1 MAAEHDFNWPCGN
14 EKANVA
20 TAATMDILKALVLQN
35 QFGRICARAGWTIE
49 MVFHDG
55 DSLAVRER
63 AWEVVEL
70 FCEAV
75 GKEKLVYWYDG
86 MPAMLT
92 SAIAQRKLAAKKQK
106 SFDNPKGYA
115 LIFHMASG
123 KPNPPEVWENNAQDF
138 RLYCR
143 IENDEGIWYR
153 ERYGSIKK
161 GPAMSF
167 IRMAFPAW
175 WIMDQPPERNVGR
188 LTTQIVELMQPYWAI
203 AGWGVMPAVEE
214 RNIGPDGKGP
224 QILYPYLQR
233 FPGLNAL
240 GSLALMSHD
249 FNNAMY
255 SINWLSFV
263 SDALLEK
270 LGGRDAV
277 RKQVQA
283 SQYLSAGDVGNCLG
297 IRAGDFPGLGDMDQG
312 LTLPAFGEA
321 ARLLKP
327 LRARSRLN
335 NFIGPPPSGSND
347 EHAWLLACDAYMSR
361 FDLF

>member
-1 MAAEHDFNWPCGN
+1 MAAEHDFNWPSGN
-14 EKANVA
+14 READ
-20 TAATMDILKALVLQN
+20 AAMAAILDILKALVLRN
-35 QFGRICARAGWTIE
+35 NFGNICARAGWTIE
-49 MVFHDG
+49 MVFHEG

-63 AWEVVEL
+63 AWKVIDL
-70 FCEAV
+70 FIETV
-75 GKEKLVYWYDG
+75 GAEKLAIWWG
-86 MPAMLT
+86 MAPVAMVSEKGKARMEKHKPSTLN
-92 SAIAQRKLAAKKQK
+92 
-106 SFDNPKGYA
+106 NPKGFA
-115 LIFHMASG
+115 MMFDLASG
-123 KPNPPEVWENNAQDF
+123 NPKPPDDWVENAQDF

-143 IENDEGIWYR
+143 INNDEGLWMKD
-153 ERYGSIKK
+153 RYQSPGI

-167 IRMAFPAW
+167 IRMAFPIW
-175 WIMDQPPERNVGR
+175 WILDQPPERNVGKI
-188 LTTQIVELMQPYWAI
+188 TTQLVELMQPFWAI

-214 RNIGPDGKGP
+214 RNIGPDGKGQ

-270 LGGRDAV
+270 LGGREAV
-277 RKQVQA
+277 RKQVEA

-327 LRARSRLN
+327 IRAKSRLN
-335 NFIGPPPSGSND
+335 NFIGPPPSGSDD
-347 EHAWLLACDAYMSR
+347 EDAWQLACDAYMRR
-361 FDLF
+361 FDEF

>member
-1 MAAEHDFNWPCGN
+1 
-14 EKANVA
+14 
-20 TAATMDILKALVLQN
+20 
-35 QFGRICARAGWTIE
+35 
-49 MVFHDG
+49 
-55 DSLAVRER
+55 
-63 AWEVVEL
+63 
-70 FCEAV
+70 
-75 GKEKLVYWYDG
+75 
-86 MPAMLT
+86 
-92 SAIAQRKLAAKKQK
+92 
-106 SFDNPKGYA
+106 
-115 LIFHMASG
+115 
-123 KPNPPEVWENNAQDF
+123 
-138 RLYCR
+138 
-143 IENDEGIWYR
+143 
-153 ERYGSIKK
+153 
-161 GPAMSF
+161 
-167 IRMAFPAW
+167 
-175 WIMDQPPERNVGR
+175 
-188 LTTQIVELMQPYWAI
+188 MQPFWAI

-214 RNIGPDGKGP
+214 RNIDPDGKG
-224 QILYPYLQR
+224 QQMLYPYLQR

-270 LGGRDAV
+270 LGGREAV
-277 RKQVQA
+277 RKQIEA

-361 FDLF
+361 RQDGFSGRADLVRVNPQQQIRDLLRIPLPASVDEHAAGRLGVGLGQGHAVVDEGLGAAQPVAATGFRGFGPVQRCPAQGACAVVAIGVAFGPLRAVLQQEARHGGIATEHGLVQCGCIPVAPARGDGPAQFHHAAHGVHAAQGRQFGQHAQLFGRQALEQPG

>member
-1 MAAEHDFNWPCGN
+1 MAAEHDFDWPWSN
-14 EKANVA
+14 EKVDAATVA
-20 TAATMDILKALVLQN
+20 TVDILKALVLRN
-35 QFGRICARAGWTIE
+35 RFGRVCARAGWTIE
-49 MVFHDG
+49 MVFHNG

-63 AWEVVEL
+63 AWEVVNI

-92 SAIAQRKLAAKKQK
+92 SAMAKNKLSAKKQK
-106 SFDNPKGYA
+106 SLDNPKGYA

-123 KPNPPEVWENNAQDF
+123 TPKPPEVWENNAQDF

-143 IENDEGIWYR
+143 ISNDEGIWMKN
-153 ERYGSIKK
+153 RYQSPGI

-167 IRMAFPAW
+167 IRMAFPIW
-175 WIMDQPPERNVGR
+175 WILDQPPERNVGS
-188 LTTQIVELMQPYWAI
+188 LTTQLVELMQPFWAI
-203 AGWGVMPAVEE
+203 AGWGITPAVEE
-214 RNIGPDGKGP
+214 RNVGPDGKG
-224 QILYPYLQR
+224 QQVLYPNLQR

-240 GSLALMSHD
+240 GSHALQSHD

-270 LGGRDAV
+270 LGGREAV

-297 IRAGDFPGLGDMDQG
+297 IRAGDFPGLGDMDKG
-312 LTLPAFGEA
+312 LTLPSFGEA

-327 LRARSRLN
+327 IRAKSRLN

-347 EHAWLLACDAYMSR
+347 EDAWQLACDAYMRR
-361 FDLF
+361 FDEF

>member
-1 MAAEHDFNWPCGN
+1 MAKDFKKPLSTR
-14 EKANVA
+14 ELQKATV
-20 TAATMDILKALVLQN
+20 ATMDILKALVLCN
-35 QFGRICARAGWTIE
+35 QFGDVCARAGWTIE
-49 MVFHDG
+49 MVFHEG

-63 AWEVVEL
+63 AWKVVDL
-70 FCEAV
+70 FCEAA
-75 GKEKLVYWYDG
+75 GKERLVYWYDG

-92 SAIAQRKLAAKKQK
+92 SAMAQKKLTAKQQK
-106 SFDNPKGYA
+106 SLDNPKGYA

-143 IENDEGIWYR
+143 IENDEGIWGHD
-153 ERYGSIKK
+153 RYTTPGI
-161 GPAMSF
+161 GPSMSF

-175 WIMDQPPERNVGR
+175 WVLDQLPENNVGR
-188 LTTQIVELMQPYWAI
+188 ITTQVVELMQPFWAI

-214 RNIGPDGKGP
+214 RNIDPDGKG
-224 QILYPYLQR
+224 QQMLYPYLQR

-270 LGGRDAV
+270 LGGREAV
-277 RKQVQA
+277 RKQIEA

>member
-1 MAAEHDFNWPCGN
+1 MAKDFNKPLSTR
-14 EKANVA
+14 ELQKATV
-20 TAATMDILKALVLQN
+20 ATMDILKALVLRN
-35 QFGRICARAGWTIE
+35 QFGNICVRAGWTIE
-49 MVFHDG
+49 MVFHEG

-63 AWEVVEL
+63 AWKVIDL
-70 FCEAV
+70 FVEAV
-75 GKEKLVYWYDG
+75 GAEKLAIWWG
-86 MPAMLT
+86 MAPVAMASEKGKARIEKHKPSTLN
-92 SAIAQRKLAAKKQK
+92 
-106 SFDNPKGYA
+106 NPKGFA
-115 LIFHMASG
+115 MMFDLASG
-123 KPNPPEVWENNAQDF
+123 SPKPPDDWVENAQEF

-143 IENDEGIWYR
+143 IKNNEGIWLHDR
-153 ERYGSIKK
+153 HTTPGI
-161 GPAMSF
+161 GPSMSF

-175 WIMDQPPERNVGR
+175 WILDQPPEHNVGR
-188 LTTQIVELMQPYWAI
+188 LTTQMVELMQPFWAI

-214 RNIGPDGKGP
+214 RNIDPDGKG
-224 QILYPYLQR
+224 QQVLYPYLQR

-263 SDALLEK
+263 SDALLTK
-270 LGGRDAV
+270 LGGREAV
-277 RKQVQA
+277 RKQVEA

-327 LRARSRLN
+327 VRARSRLN

-347 EHAWLLACDAYMSR
+347 EHAWQLACDAYMSR